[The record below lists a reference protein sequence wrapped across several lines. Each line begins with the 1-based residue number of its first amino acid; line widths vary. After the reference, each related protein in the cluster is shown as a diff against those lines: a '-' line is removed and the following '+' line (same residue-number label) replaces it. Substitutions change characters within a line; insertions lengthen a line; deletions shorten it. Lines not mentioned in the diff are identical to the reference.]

1 LSPAQPYLAQAANL
15 KLASGRL
22 STQGRVRFDGKQP
35 DSPKVDFV
43 GGFDVVD
50 LLLSETES
58 GERFLAWQQLV
69 SDSVRANPTSLDIE
83 ELRLNKLDAKLV
95 IFKDKT
101 VNLTRILKSP
111 PDASVADPVANPAAT
126 AEATDAAVVA
136 EAPKAGVQKTAAKP
150 VEPVQPA
157 FRVAIERVRIENS
170 EMDFADYSLALPF
183 GTRIHSLKGAFN
195 GITTQPGALAELEID
210 GQVDEFGLARAVGQV
225 DLFNPTGFMDIK
237 TVFRNVEMTNLTP
250 YSATFAGRKI
260 ASGKLSLDLEY
271 KIKARQLL
279 GENQII
285 MDKLVLGERVE
296 SPTAMNLP
304 LDLAI
309 AILQDSDGKIDLGL
323 PVSGSLDD
331 PQFSYGRII
340 WKAIGNILTKIVTAP
355 FRALGALFGG
365 GGEKLEKLAFEAGE
379 DALTPP
385 EKEKFKQISQILNK
399 RPGLALSIYGV
410 WSTEVD
416 RPVLKEN
423 QLRRA
428 VAEKM
433 GIKLAPGED
442 AGPISTANPK
452 SRTALEAL
460 YAQRFSEAEWLSL
473 NAKWRQAN
481 PDKKP
486 ESGAGIMVS
495 RLKGLF
501 KKEEP
506 ISAED
511 LAQLKDVD
519 LHGLLYQ
526 RLLDK
531 ETVSDAVLQ
540 QLAQRRGEAALNGL
554 VAAGAPAERVKL
566 GEAQAVEASGREVQA
581 KLELGVA
588 KK

>member
-1 LSPAQPYLAQAANL
+1 
-15 KLASGRL
+15 
-22 STQGRVRFDGKQP
+22 
-35 DSPKVDFV
+35 
-43 GGFDVVD
+43 
-50 LLLSETES
+50 
-58 GERFLAWQQLV
+58 
-69 SDSVRANPTSLDIE
+69 
-83 ELRLNKLDAKLV
+83 
-95 IFKDKT
+95 
-101 VNLTRILKSP
+101 
-111 PDASVADPVANPAAT
+111 
-126 AEATDAAVVA
+126 
-136 EAPKAGVQKTAAKP
+136 
-150 VEPVQPA
+150 
-157 FRVAIERVRIENS
+157 
-170 EMDFADYSLALPF
+170 
-183 GTRIHSLKGAFN
+183 
-195 GITTQPGALAELEID
+195 
-210 GQVDEFGLARAVGQV
+210 
-225 DLFNPTGFMDIK
+225 
-237 TVFRNVEMTNLTP
+237 
-250 YSATFAGRKI
+250 
-260 ASGKLSLDLEY
+260 
-271 KIKARQLL
+271 
-279 GENQII
+279 
-285 MDKLVLGERVE
+285 
-296 SPTAMNLP
+296 
-304 LDLAI
+304 
-309 AILQDSDGKIDLGL
+309 
-323 PVSGSLDD
+323 
-331 PQFSYGRII
+331 
-340 WKAIGNILTKIVTAP
+340 
-355 FRALGALFGG
+355 
-365 GGEKLEKLAFEAGE
+365 
-379 DALTPP
+379 
-385 EKEKFKQISQILNK
+385 
-399 RPGLALSIYGV
+399 LALSIHGV
-410 WSTEVD
+410 WSAEID

-473 NAKWRQAN
+473 NAKWHQAN

-486 ESGAGIMVS
+486 ESGAGKMVS